1 MRILCLDIPA
11 PGASLE
17 KYAPHLNAEALIPL
31 GSFINWENL
40 FADEFKNK
48 E

>member
-1 MRILCLDIPA
+1 MLVA
-11 PGASLE
+11 
-17 KYAPHLNAEALIPL
+17 NAFNIPL

>member
-1 MRILCLDIPA
+1 LLSFEC
-11 PGASLE
+11 
-17 KYAPHLNAEALIPL
+17 IPL

-40 FADEFKNK
+40 FAAEFKNK

>member
-1 MRILCLDIPA
+1 C
-11 PGASLE
+11 
-17 KYAPHLNAEALIPL
+17 IPL